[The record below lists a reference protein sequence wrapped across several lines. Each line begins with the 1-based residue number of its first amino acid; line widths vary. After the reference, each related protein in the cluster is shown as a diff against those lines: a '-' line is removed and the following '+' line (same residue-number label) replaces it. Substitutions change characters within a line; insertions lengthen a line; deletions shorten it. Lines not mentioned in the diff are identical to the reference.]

1 MKIILAIFVGI
12 NLTVWLVV
20 LVMYQQ

>member
-1 MKIILAIFVGI
+1 MKITLAIFVGI
-12 NLTVWLVV
+12 NITIWLVV

>member
-1 MKIILAIFVGI
+1 MKYILAAFVGI
-12 NLTVWLVV
+12 NLAIWLVV